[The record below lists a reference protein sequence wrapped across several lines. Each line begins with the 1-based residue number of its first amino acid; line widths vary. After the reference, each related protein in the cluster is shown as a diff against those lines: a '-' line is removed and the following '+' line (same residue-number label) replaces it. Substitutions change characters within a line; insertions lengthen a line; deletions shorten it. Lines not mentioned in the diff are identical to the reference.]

1 MRPCGAALDEAAAAA
16 AGAAAELEL
25 ELELELAA
33 AAGLAL
39 GVAEEGIMATLL
51 APRWP
56 RGMHTAGEGSSCR
69 RRVRVSVSAAA
80 SVKKRGKL
88 PRRKYDV

>member
-1 MRPCGAALDEAAAAA
+1 MSVGALPFFVSVRSLKMSACTSCLSADMRSCGAALDEAAAAA

-39 GVAEEGIMATLL
+39 GDAEEGIMATLL
-51 APRWP
+51 APR
-56 RGMHTAGEGSSCR
+56 
-69 RRVRVSVSAAA
+69 
-80 SVKKRGKL
+80 
-88 PRRKYDV
+88 